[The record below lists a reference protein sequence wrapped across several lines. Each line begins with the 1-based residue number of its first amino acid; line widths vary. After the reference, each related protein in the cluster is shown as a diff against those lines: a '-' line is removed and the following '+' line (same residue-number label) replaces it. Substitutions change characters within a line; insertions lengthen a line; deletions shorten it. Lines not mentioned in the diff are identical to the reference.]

1 MNLILP
7 GAIFVAVG
15 LLAIIVLA
23 LLIDYYR
30 CENMFLALS
39 TTDHYIASLDKLYKA
54 EQDMACR

>member
-15 LLAIIVLA
+15 LLAIVVLA
-23 LLIDYYR
+23 PDYYR
-30 CENMFLALS
+30 CEKMFLTLS

-54 EQDMACR
+54 EQDMACL

>member
-15 LLAIIVLA
+15 LLGIIVLA
-23 LLIDYYR
+23 LDYYR
-30 CENMFLALS
+30 REKMFLALS